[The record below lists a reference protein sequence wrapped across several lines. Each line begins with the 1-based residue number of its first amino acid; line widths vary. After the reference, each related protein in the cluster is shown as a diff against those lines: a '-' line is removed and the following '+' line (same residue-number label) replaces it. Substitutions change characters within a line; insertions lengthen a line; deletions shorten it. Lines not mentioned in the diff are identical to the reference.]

1 MMETMVKTTAVRN
14 EFFDVTKVFVDFRI
28 PNFDVEAMIR
38 AQRKNF
44 EALTEANLIAVE
56 GVRTLA
62 QRQAEAVQQAVEEAS
77 EVLRDWTQP
86 GAPDDRL
93 AKAVEAAKKAFEHA
107 MANAR
112 ELNDLGS
119 KASADV
125 LGVIARRI
133 SEGFDEVRLSAKKQ
147 AAAE

>member
-1 MMETMVKTTAVRN
+1 MMETMAKTTAVRN
-14 EFFDVTKVFVDFRI
+14 EFFDVTKVFGDFRI

-38 AQRKNF
+38 AQRRNF
-44 EALTEANLIAVE
+44 EALTQANLIAVE

-86 GAPDDRL
+86 GAP
-93 AKAVEAAKKAFEHA
+93 VEAAKKAFEHA

-133 SEGFDEVRLSAKKQ
+133 REGFDEVRLSAKKQ